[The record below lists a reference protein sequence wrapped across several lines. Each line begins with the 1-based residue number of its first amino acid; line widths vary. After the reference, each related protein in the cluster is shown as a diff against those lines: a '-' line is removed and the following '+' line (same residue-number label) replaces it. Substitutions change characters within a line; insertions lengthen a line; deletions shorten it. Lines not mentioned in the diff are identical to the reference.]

1 MEIFFKIGI
10 ILLIAIPLGH
20 LFLKLKLPKILGY
33 MAGGIILGP
42 YVIKIL
48 DHNFLKSLE
57 SFNVFALSYL
67 IFLVGTKI
75 KIENLKGNIKII
87 LVSFGLQMLF
97 TVISFTLIFFF
108 FFKNIL
114 LSFFLGIIALT
125 IAPASTIAVI
135 DELDAEGTVTGNII
149 TLVALNNIIIIL
161 LFSLLAPPIILKNV
175 PNILNHIYFSF
186 LKFAGSIIL
195 GIVAGFILSYLEA
208 RAESSLTLTF
218 SAIGMV
224 LFLFGILE
232 YFKISPYVGALFLGF
247 VVTNASIKHKKV
259 LKELEFFDHLIYIL
273 FFFIAG
279 ASMHLD
285 ILIKMLP
292 WVLLYIVLRG
302 SGEFFGAYLG
312 SIKAGFEKEEAKAF
326 GLGILTQAGLATGFA
341 LILGTYGNEGKFIM
355 NLILGSI
362 VVSETIGVILLKR
375 ALINIGEVK
384 LFRVIEEESE
394 PIFDF
399 QFQTIIKEFMKQL
412 GFKQKRKTEKEILAK
427 DLMKRNFSKVNIAD
441 DLSEII
447 KVFEKAKCGT
457 IPVVDDKNEFKGA
470 IRIEILEEIVYN
482 KTLEKLILA
491 DDILEKDIPVIA
503 PDDNIEKISEFF
515 REYDF
520 DALPV
525 CKNNKLLGMII
536 RREILRYV

>member
-1 MEIFFKIGI
+1 MELFFKLGV

-42 YVIKIL
+42 YIVKIL
-48 DHNFLKSLE
+48 DHNFLNFLE
-57 SFNVFALSYL
+57 PFNVFALSYL

-75 KIENLKGNIKII
+75 KIENLKGNIKIV
-87 LVSFGLQMLF
+87 LFSFVLQLLF
-97 TVISFTLIFFF
+97 TVTGFTLIFFF
-108 FFKNIL
+108 FFKNIF

-135 DELDAEGTVTGNII
+135 DELDAEGTVTENII
-149 TLVALNNIIIIL
+149 TLVALNNLLIIL
-161 LFSLLAPPIILKNV
+161 LFSLLVSPIILKNV

-186 LKFAGSIIL
+186 LRFVSSIIL
-195 GIVAGFILSYLEA
+195 GITFGFILSYLEA
-208 RAESSLTLTF
+208 KAESSLTLTF

-232 YFKISPYVGALFLGF
+232 YFKLSPYVGALFLGF

-259 LKELEFFDHLIYIL
+259 LKELEFFDHIIYIL

-279 ASMHLD
+279 ASMHID

-292 WVLLYIVLRG
+292 WVLLYVILRG
-302 SGEFFGAYLG
+302 LGEFFGAYLG
-312 SIKAGFEKEEAKAF
+312 SIKGGFEKEEAKCF

-341 LILGTYGNEGKFIM
+341 LILGNYGNEGKFIM

-362 VVSETIGVILLKR
+362 VISETVGVILLKR

-384 LFRVIEEESE
+384 LFRVIEEETE

-399 QFQTIIKEFMKQL
+399 QFQTIIKEFIKQL
-412 GFKQKRKTEKEILAK
+412 GFKQKEKTRKEILAK
-427 DLMKRNFSKVNIAD
+427 DLMKRNFSKVSIND
-441 DLSEII
+441 NLSEII

-457 IPVVDDKNEFKGA
+457 IPVTDDKYEFKGV
-470 IRIEILEEIVYN
+470 IRIETLEEIVYN
-482 KTLEKLILA
+482 KTIEKLILA
-491 DDILEKDIPVIA
+491 DDILEKDIPVIE
-503 PDDNIEKISEFF
+503 PDDNMEKIAGFF

-525 CKNNKLLGMII
+525 CQSNKLIGVIV